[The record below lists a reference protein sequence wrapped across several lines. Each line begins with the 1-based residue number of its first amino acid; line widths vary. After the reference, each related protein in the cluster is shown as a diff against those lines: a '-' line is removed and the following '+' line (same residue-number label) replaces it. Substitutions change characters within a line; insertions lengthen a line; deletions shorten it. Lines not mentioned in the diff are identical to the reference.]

1 MQLRSLGYTR
11 RQVAATAH
19 WQATILVLV
28 AVAVGA
34 PVGFLVGRW
43 TWSITAGV
51 LGVAQDVSVPV
62 VSLLL
67 VVPATLIAANLV
79 PALPVRVAGYAVTLS
94 TVLRTE

>member
-1 MQLRSLGYTR
+1 MLRSLGFTR
-11 RQVAATAH
+11 RQVAATAR

-28 AVAVGA
+28 AVAVGV

-43 TWSITAGV
+43 TWSVVAGV

-67 VVPATLIAANLV
+67 IAPATLVVANVVAAV
-79 PALPVRVAGYAVTLS
+79 PARAAGRVVPS